1 MPTMTDANPCME
13 SNTPWRPSPFWE
25 VLTSAASS
33 RWSGQIE
40 AMDDEGN
47 AGLVVFHQ
55 GRIAW
60 AVSRH
65 QTEHLGAFLARLG
78 KLNQE
83 QLKSAQACYQEEG
96 GRRKLGAI
104 LEQDHRVDRPVLRHC
119 LRMHTR
125 RAVDSLACRPRLTL
139 LSSSGGP
146 RVLEDELTFPLEDF
160 LPTLLPGQA

>member
-1 MPTMTDANPCME
+1 MASGNRTCADSSHA
-13 SNTPWRPSPFWE
+13 WRPTPFWE

-33 RWSGQIE
+33 GWSGQIE
-40 AMDDEGN
+40 ALDRDGQ

-78 KLNQE
+78 KLDQD
-83 QLKSAQACYQEEG
+83 QLSAARARYQAEG

-104 LEQDHRVDRPVLRHC
+104 LEQDHRLDRPVLRHC
-119 LRMHTR
+119 LRLHTR
-125 RAVDSLACRPRLTL
+125 RAVDSLACRPGLTL
-139 LSSSGGP
+139 MSSSGGP
-146 RVLEDELTFPLEDF
+146 SVQEDELTFPLEDF
-160 LPTLLPGQA
+160 LPSLPPAEA

>member
-1 MPTMTDANPCME
+1 MQPDTQTC
-13 SNTPWRPSPFWE
+13 TGTGGPWRPTPFWD
-25 VLTSAASS
+25 VLNSAAASG
-33 RWSGQIE
+33 WSGQIE
-40 AMDDEGN
+40 ALDEDGQ

-65 QTEHLGAFLARLG
+65 QTEHLGAFLTRIG
-78 KLNQE
+78 KLDPE
-83 QLKSAQACYQEEG
+83 QLKTAQARYRTEG

-125 RAVDSLACRPRLTL
+125 RAVDSLACRPALTL

-146 RVLEDELTFPLEDF
+146 RVTEDELTFPLEDF
-160 LPTLLPGQA
+160 LPSLPAVRA

>member
-1 MPTMTDANPCME
+1 MATDAHTCIE
-13 SNTPWRPSPFWE
+13 SSGPWLPTSFWE
-25 VLTSAASS
+25 VLSTAASS
-33 RWSGQIE
+33 GWSGQIE
-40 AMDDEGN
+40 ALDEDGK

-78 KLNQE
+78 KLSHE
-83 QLKSAQACYQEEG
+83 QLKAAQACYRAEG

-119 LRMHTR
+119 LRLHTR
-125 RAVDSLACRPRLTL
+125 RAVDSLACRPQLTL
-139 LSSSGGP
+139 LSSSVGP

-160 LPTLLPGQA
+160 LPSLPPARA